1 MSKKTIAL
9 SAGIGLAVGFVVAW
23 NLQQKKLDEL
33 YQAHQELVYKYCHLV
48 CEAAIE
54 SHKNDPDWEFSDE
67 EKELLKKGGFN
78 V

>member
-9 SAGIGLAVGFVVAW
+9 SAVAGLAVGFVVAW
-23 NLQQKKLDEL
+23 KLQQKKLDEL
-33 YQAHQELVYKYCHLV
+33 YQAHQELVYKYAHLA

-54 SHKNDPDWEFSDE
+54 FHKNDPDWEFSDE
-67 EKELLKKGGFN
+67 EKELLIKGGFN